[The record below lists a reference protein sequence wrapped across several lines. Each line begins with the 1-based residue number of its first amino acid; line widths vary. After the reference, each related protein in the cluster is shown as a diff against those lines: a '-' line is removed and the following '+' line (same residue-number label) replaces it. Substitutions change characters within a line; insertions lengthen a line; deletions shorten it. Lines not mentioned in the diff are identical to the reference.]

1 MSEIFKI
8 LDVATSGMG
17 AYKTWLNA
25 VADNVANMNNVVRTD
40 EAAFQERF
48 IIVEPKVGE
57 DSLGDGV
64 VVAGVEFG
72 DPNGIIAYEP
82 NHPLAD
88 EEGMVR
94 RSAVSLPARLGTVPS
109 PAHARRGR
117 HHVHRDAHGRPRRG
131 ATARRLPPLT
141 LPGNHSCRSISSSR
155 KTTPTGG

>member
-94 RSAVSLPARLGTVPS
+94 RSAVSLTDQMVYMQLAQ
-109 PAHARRGR
+109 RGYQANVR
-117 HHVHRDAHGRPRRG
+117 SFESAKEAYETILTIGR
-131 ATARRLPPLT
+131 
-141 LPGNHSCRSISSSR
+141 
-155 KTTPTGG
+155 